1 MPKGS
6 GKKKKKYGTGLIGQ
20 LKKSRDERKAA
31 KSKSFQGKGPG
42 KTVKKKR
49 SLMEKVNPFD
59 KESKARRKVSKNKRQ
74 ADKINKPMKRA
85 QAGKKA
91 KGTGMMSTGK
101 SRAKAIGA
109 KAGTKVRRGAVK
121 TKSTKGG
128 DFVKYEK
135 KSKAAGSFRSA
146 FKSSCSGGAKSF
158 TWDGRSYSCA
168 KAGPKKAKKPIMKGG
183 AKGSAEYG
191 S

>member
-42 KTVKKKR
+42 KTVKKKS
-49 SLMEKVNPFD
+49 SLMEKINPFD
-59 KESKARRKVSKNKRQ
+59 KESKARRASKKRTKSGKK
-74 ADKINKPMKRA
+74 AVKAGEKML
-85 QAGKKA
+85 AGKKA

-168 KAGPKKAKKPIMKGG
+168 KAGPKKAKKPIMRGG

>member
-6 GKKKKKYGTGLIGQ
+6 TKKKKKYGGGLVGEFQ
-20 LKKSRDERKAA
+20 KYRDKKRAA
-31 KSKSFQGKGPG
+31 KASGGKGPG
-42 KTVKKKR
+42 LPSKKKR

-59 KESKARRKVSKNKRQ
+59 KESKARRKVRSNKRQ
-74 ADKINKPMKRA
+74 ADKMNKPMKRV
-85 QAGKKA
+85 QAGKAA
-91 KGTGMMSTGK
+91 KGTGLMSTGK

-128 DFVKYEK
+128 DYVKYEK

-158 TWDGRSYSCA
+158 SWDGRSYSCG
-168 KAGPKKAKKPIMKGG
+168 KAGPKKAKKPIVKGG
-183 AKGSAEYG
+183 TKGSAEYG